1 MTAKSF
7 VDAWNDGASLKN
19 NQKNAYFFGY
29 IEGGP
34 DAIIAALEKLRK
46 S

>member
-1 MTAKSF
+1 VA
-7 VDAWNDGASLKN
+7 N
-19 NQKNAYFFGY
+19 FFGY

-34 DAIIAALEKLRK
+34 DTIIAALEKLRK

>member
-1 MTAKSF
+1 
-7 VDAWNDGASLKN
+7 VGN
-19 NQKNAYFFGY
+19 FFGY

>member
-1 MTAKSF
+1 VA
-7 VDAWNDGASLKN
+7 N
-19 NQKNAYFFGY
+19 FFGY